1 MTIGNI
7 GKALATQAFESTKN
21 SVIDAVMPEN
31 KTAAP
36 AASSASSTT
45 PVASPV
51 DLSGLIVG
59 QIQAMQRPLREDQ
72 ELVVK
77 VRAGDEALRVTDII
91 VPNAQLIVFAG
102 ADAQGNI
109 TRIVSSAETVQVI
122 CKVLKVS
129 PGATAVR
136 VNVLTPR
143 PQPKPAA

>member
-36 AASSASSTT
+36 AASAASPT
-45 PVASPV
+45 ASPV

-59 QIQAMQRPLREDQ
+59 QIQAMQRPLRDDQ

-77 VRAGDEALRVTDII
+77 VRAGDEILRVTDII

-122 CKVLKVS
+122 CKILKVL